1 MRTVR
6 QAAAWLDRVGIAL
19 LLAKPD
25 VVLPSLWEAVKG
37 DREQTWA
44 IRDADGAFVRWSE
57 EMGVVWRLKDELPE
71 RGLACVGK
79 HLGAGVAC
87 ISPAALPLLYALT
100 GREGRPA
107 DFRGDSA
114 GLELELAEA
123 VLAEGPRS
131 GPDLRELVDAP
142 KAEVERSLARLQ
154 RRLVLTNAGLVER
167 EQGWPAVALDLVAR
181 AWDMPPLPAEDE
193 ARHALTRLVLDA
205 AGELTAADL
214 AAALGWRRK
223 LAATVLDEVAEG
235 RDGGGFRIW
244 TRLETD
250 TNLD

>member
-1 MRTVR
+1 VRTAR
-6 QAAAWLDRVGIAL
+6 QAAAWLDRVGVAL

-25 VVLPSLWEAVKG
+25 NVLPSLWEAVKG

-44 IRDADGAFVRWSE
+44 IRDADGAFVAWSE

-100 GREGRPA
+100 GRDGTPE
-107 DFRGDSA
+107 DFRAAST

-131 GPDLRELVDAP
+131 GPELRELLGVP
-142 KAEVERSLARLQ
+142 KAQVERALARLQ
-154 RRLVLTNAGLVER
+154 RRLVLTSAGLVER

-181 AWDMPPLPAEDE
+181 AWELPALPTEDE
-193 ARHALTRLVLDA
+193 ARRALACLVLDA

-223 LAATVLDEVAEG
+223 LAAEVLDEVAEG
-235 RDGGGFRIW
+235 RDGDGFRIW
-244 TRLETD
+244 TRL
-250 TNLD
+250 

>member
-1 MRTVR
+1 MTRVRTAR
-6 QAAAWLDRVGIAL
+6 QAAAWLDRVGVAL

-25 VVLPSLWEAVKG
+25 NVLPSLWEAVKG

-44 IRDADGAFVRWSE
+44 IRDADGAFVAWSA

-100 GREGRPA
+100 GRDGTPE
-107 DFRGDSA
+107 DFRAAST

-131 GPDLRELVDAP
+131 GPELRELLGVP
-142 KAEVERSLARLQ
+142 KAQVERALARLQ
-154 RRLVLTNAGLVER
+154 RRLVLTSAGLVER

-181 AWDMPPLPAEDE
+181 AWELPALPTEDE
-193 ARHALTRLVLDA
+193 ARRALACLVLDA

-223 LAATVLDEVAEG
+223 LAAEVLDEVAEG
-235 RDGGGFRIW
+235 RDGDGFRIW
-244 TRLETD
+244 TRL
-250 TNLD
+250 